1 MSQLRKDLESGK
13 RVLTRSHEE
22 KNELKQVL
30 DISEEVLSERYL
42 GLPTIVGRAKDS
54 TFKYVKDSAKG
65 KVSGWKGQG
74 LSKMARE
81 VLVKSGLQST
91 PTFTMSCF
99 QLTKKMCGNL
109 SSISSNFWWGEA
121 NGQKRVHW
129 IAWDKMCRRKYEG
142 GLGFHDP
149 EVFNQAMLAKQ
160 AWRFLQVPDSL
171 CAQVL
176 KARYFVEGSILNA
189 TCRTVAPLPS
199 EAFYMAGISC

>member
-1 MSQLRKDLESGK
+1 MRVILQDYEVASGK
-13 RVLTRSHEE
+13 KVNLQKSAIFFGKGCSDEIKAEVH
-22 KNELKQVL
+22 QVSGIHVEAL
-30 DISEEVLSERYL
+30 GERYL
-42 GLPTIVGRAKDS
+42 GLPTVVGKLKDG
-54 TFKYVKDSAKG
+54 TFKYVEESARG

-74 LSKMARE
+74 LSKTARE

-91 PTFTMSCF
+91 PAFTMSYF

-121 NGQKRVHW
+121 NGQNRVHW

-189 TCRTVAPLPS
+189 TC
-199 EAFYMAGISC
+199 